1 MCFLFPSL
9 FLPPSPPLH
18 THANKSNIWNK
29 CQTSHVILILI
40 PPKNSVLHY
49 VLRLHVESILCMN
62 WSLSLTLG
70 PCLRLLPLSPAWL
83 ASHLPWLLPQP
94 GIFFPC
100 HRLAAPPSSFRSHF
114 RFHFL
119 SDPSPTSCAPLS
131 SVVAL
136 DFFFLQCLPLC
147 AIYIS
152 SPYFFV
158 SYPYL
163 DSIIQFTGELARGVL
178 RYTISSVSEP
188 SCPILMTDMRQALG
202 LYFPKMFS
210 LLFLPLSILSS
221 NPHTYLVNTTACW
234 LSPYWCCHH
243 WESQPFHVNP

>member
-1 MCFLFPSL
+1 MEGQNRLWELSTLLPKRAMACAFFSLPSSSL
-9 FLPPSPPLH
+9 HLLPF
-18 THANKSNIWNK
+18 THMLINQTFETNARL
-29 CQTSHVILILI
+29 TSHVILILI

-49 VLRLHVESILCMN
+49 VLCLHVESILCMN

-70 PCLRLLPLSPAWL
+70 LCLRLLPLSPAWL

-158 SYPYL
+158 FYP
-163 DSIIQFTGELARGVL
+163 F
-178 RYTISSVSEP
+178 
-188 SCPILMTDMRQALG
+188 ILIL
-202 LYFPKMFS
+202 LYS
-210 LLFLPLSILSS
+210 LQ
-221 NPHTYLVNTTACW
+221 
-234 LSPYWCCHH
+234 
-243 WESQPFHVNP
+243 ESLHAVF